1 MQNKGQRECR
11 RARSSAQY
19 LEEGVQAKVQTKY
32 KAVTWKKR
40 RQSRHRVAAAEKAE
54 DRLAFRDPFYSS
66 LPENPEEQREV
77 LSSDTGHK
85 GLGLIW
91 MS

>member
-1 MQNKGQRECR
+1 MQTE
-11 RARSSAQY
+11 
-19 LEEGVQAKVQTKY
+19 Y

-40 RQSRHRVAAAEKAE
+40 RQSRRGMAAAEKAE
-54 DRLAFRDPFYSS
+54 ERLAFRDPFYSS

-77 LSSDTGHK
+77 LSSDIGHK